1 MAQQLFRF
9 ISFLMITFVFWLLLY
24 GGNTLSGKNQESL
37 KVNFFGLLEDILD
50 QEGMFYL
57 PVVQFAEFKSGSK
70 QLFERQL
77 QEASRNKDHVTGATI
92 AFNLAGIEID
102 AGNYEKALVYLK
114 IAEEAKNQLGITAD
128 MVSATPGLLRV
139 FVNGAVRQTA
149 VYELPPNSLVQQA
162 IDAAGGFA
170 DEANTAVINL
180 AQPLSDGLQIYVPTQ
195 GEELPAVVSM
205 PAAAPTTS
213 AANPTGSSN
222 ASGVININ
230 TATKDDLETLPGIGP
245 STAQN
250 ILDHRD
256 ANGPFQTIEN
266 IMDVSGIGEGRFNQI
281 KELITVSN

>member
-1 MAQQLFRF
+1 MNLNRDLLVGLVIGLFLGVAG
-9 ISFLMITFVFWLLLY
+9 SFGAM
-24 GGNTLSGKNQESL
+24 TLTNQVRPAPIVIVPPEPTP
-37 KVNFFGLLEDILD
+37 
-50 QEGMFYL
+50 L
-57 PVVQFAEFKSGSK
+57 P
-70 QLFERQL
+70 
-77 QEASRNKDHVTGATI
+77 EAT
-92 AFNLAGIEID
+92 
-102 AGNYEKALVYLK
+102 
-114 IAEEAKNQLGITAD
+114 
-128 MVSATPGLLRV
+128 ATPGLLRV

-162 IDAAGGFA
+162 IDAAGGFT
-170 DEANTAVINL
+170 DEANMAVINL

-281 KELITVSN
+281 KELITVGN